1 MEFFRDLMRLPFL
14 QYALFTGLLASVASG
29 VVGSFITV
37 RRISY
42 IAGAIAHTTLGG
54 MGLALYL
61 QRQVGIEAITP
72 IHGAI
77 FAALLGAIILGT
89 VTLYGKQ
96 REDTV
101 LSAVW
106 AVGMAL
112 GVFFVSL
119 TPNSNEDLTSY
130 LFGNILMVRSSDLI
144 MVGALDAVIVAVSFL
159 FYYKLEAICFDE
171 EFARLRGV
179 KVELYYILLLCL
191 TALTIVILLQVVGI
205 VMVIALLALPAA
217 TAAFLT
223 RRLYHTMFLASAL
236 TGVFM
241 VSGLALSYRPNLPAG
256 STIVFVT
263 GAVYLLV
270 ILMRRLFD
278 RRRARLRARRAAE
291 AYAGLPGRRG
301 PG

>member
-1 MEFFRDLMRLPFL
+1 MIQFFHDLMRFPFL
-14 QYALFTGLLASVASG
+14 QYALFAGLLASIASG

-61 QRQVGIEAITP
+61 QRQVGVRGVTP

-77 FAALLGAIILGT
+77 FAALLGAIILGA

-106 AVGMAL
+106 AVGMAV

-119 TPNSNEDLTSY
+119 TPNSNQDLTSY

-144 MVGALDAVIVAVSFL
+144 MVGVLDLVIIAVSFF
-159 FYYKLEAICFDE
+159 FYYKLEAVCFDE

-223 RRLYHTMFLASAL
+223 RRLYHTMFLAAGL
-236 TGVFM
+236 TGLFM
-241 VSGLALSYRPNLPAG
+241 VSGLALSYGPNLPAG

-263 GAVYLLV
+263 GTVYLLTIV
-270 ILMRRLFD
+270 VRSLWTG
-278 RRRARLRARRAAE
+278 RRARLRARQAE
-291 AYAGLPGRRG
+291 ASRAVAGGRS
-301 PG
+301 PD